1 MDYWEEFKKTGRV
14 DAYLLYKQSADC
26 KKEEQWKSLKQEEL
40 LQGEQTTENQ
50 TLC

>member
-14 DAYLLYKQSADC
+14 DAYLLYKKSEAC
-26 KKEEQWKSLKQEEL
+26 EKEEQWKSLKQEEL

>member
-14 DAYLLYKQSADC
+14 DAYLLYKHSAINE
-26 KKEEQWKSLKQEEL
+26 KEEQWKSLKQEEL